1 MNNDVLSCCRS
12 DDSDFDARTGVC
24 GFPVEDWSE
33 EFVRGHEERPNKP
46 LFDPDC
52 LGLGP
57 PEADI
62 GQECLALH
70 RMQACRT
77 SAHEARIRAQVD
89 DAGLLL
95 PFIEVLG
102 LFDYYSHPV
111 LERAALLH
119 RIRQNLRQPIFVFKR
134 KYLRARPFRMCP
146 GIKPMF
152 PKGNWNY
159 PGHPSYPSGH
169 AAMAY
174 AWAYLFRLNL
184 AERHRDLGAAL
195 LAAAKEVA
203 ENREWAGVHYASDTR
218 AGELLGLQI
227 AGAIVGQSRIRR
239 DEYALLMPGLN

>member
-1 MNNDVLSCCRS
+1 MKYDEPSCCRGVGG
-12 DDSDFDARTGVC
+12 DLDVRTGVC
-24 GFPVEDWSE
+24 GFPAEDWSDP
-33 EFVRGHEERPNKP
+33 FVRGHKEGPDIP
-46 LFDPDC
+46 LFDPDV
-52 LGLGP
+52 LALGP
-57 PEADI
+57 PDADVR
-62 GQECLALH
+62 QECLALY

-77 SAHEARIRAQVD
+77 AAHEARIGAQVD
-89 DAGLLL
+89 EAGLLR

-102 LFDYYSHPV
+102 LVDYYSDPV
-111 LERAALLH
+111 PKREDLLH
-119 RIRQNLRQPIFVFKR
+119 QIRQNLRQPIFIFKR

-152 PKGNWNY
+152 PKGDLNY

-218 AGELLGLQI
+218 AGELLGMQM
-227 AGAIVGQSRIRR
+227 AGAIVGHGRIGR
-239 DEYALLMPGLN
+239 DKFALLMPGLN